1 MGLSPAVVQAKLQV
15 STLGAICGIHCSECR
30 RMCLCSSDVVFQFL
44 FGPVANLDATMFTNE
59 VISLLGKPG
68 RNLRFNLRNW
78 ALHVR
83 DLRQHIPQRAV
94 LDGGPTTVGDEPART
109 WLKSKTGF
117 PSTWQTVC
125 ALSPGVIRASVSN
138 VQGHSCCRVPRRYGQ
153 SRQGTRT
160 ACIGKIA
167 GQFGDSIEMMLC
179 DMSDLDNIQKLH
191 AEYTAKF
198 DRLDILFNNAGAMW
212 GKRQITAQGHEM
224 TFGVNHLGY
233 FEMTRHFLPLL
244 KATQGSRIIN
254 TASVAHR
261 MAHLRLDN
269 LNHENKWYSQW
280 RTYGNSK
287 AVQYFVHPRIGTT
300 FGRYRHHHPLLP
312 PRCSSNSIWFECKWY
327 CVVVLAYLPCTD
339 D

>member
-1 MGLSPAVVQAKLQV
+1 MADRVCLVTGGNSGIGFELCRGMAAAGFHVVMVSRGKERGQPALEKLQ
-15 STLGAICGIHCSECR
+15 AE
-30 RMCLCSSDVVFQFL
+30 
-44 FGPVANLDATMFTNE
+44 
-59 VISLLGKPG
+59 
-68 RNLRFNLRNW
+68 
-78 ALHVR
+78 
-83 DLRQHIPQRAV
+83 
-94 LDGGPTTVGDEPART
+94 
-109 WLKSKTGF
+109 
-117 PSTWQTVC
+117 
-125 ALSPGVIRASVSN
+125 
-138 VQGHSCCRVPRRYGQ
+138 
-153 SRQGTRT
+153 
-160 ACIGKIA
+160 
-167 GQFGDSIEMMLC
+167 FGDSVEMMLC
-179 DMSDLDNIQKLH
+179 DMSDLDNIQRLH

-287 AVQYFVHPRIGTT
+287 LCNILFTRELARRLE
-300 FGRYRHHHPLLP
+300 GRNHHPLLP
-312 PRCSSNSIWFECKWY
+312 SRCGSNSIWFRCKWH
-327 CVVVLAYLPCTD
+327 CVAILAHLPYID
-339 D
+339 DQCKAGGKNGFALGSQ